1 MNTRTTLITIIAIG
15 TILLLSSAIS
25 AQGPS
30 ELNAA
35 LARARAATAKY
46 HDLTA
51 ALEDGFTLLP
61 PGVCHSGEDGVLGV
75 TYINVP
81 RFLSPEV
88 NEEEPEFLAYIPTG
102 DGNMR
107 LVSVAYTNRVL
118 FRDTR
123 SPDTPGYRAGI
134 FAWQNPVIPSYLEE
148 VSGSFSVF
156 GEQGRRRFEGRWI
169 YLLPVFLWSPN
180 PAGLFADG
188 DPTLHCPE

>member
-1 MNTRTTLITIIAIG
+1 
-15 TILLLSSAIS
+15 LLLSFAIS

-30 ELNAA
+30 GLNAA

-46 HDLTA
+46 HDLPA
-51 ALEDGFTLLP
+51 ALDDAFTLLP

-75 TYINVP
+75 TYINIP

-107 LVSVAYTNRVL
+107 LVSVAYTNRIL

-123 SPDTPGYRAGI
+123 PPDTPGYRAGL
-134 FAWQNPVIPSYLEE
+134 FVWQNPTIPAYLEE
-148 VSGSFSVF
+148 VSGTFSVF
-156 GEQGRRRFEGRWI
+156 GEPGRRRFSGRWI
-169 YLLPVFLWSPN
+169 YLLPVSLWSPN

-188 DPTLHCPE
+188 DPTLRCPE

>member
-1 MNTRTTLITIIAIG
+1 MNAK
-15 TILLLSSAIS
+15 TILMSLILIGVSVFLSSSIS
-25 AQGPS
+25 AQGSS

-46 HDLTA
+46 HDLSMA
-51 ALEDGFTLLP
+51 FDDGFTLLP
-61 PGVCHSGEDGVLGV
+61 PGLCHSGTDGVLGV
-75 TYINVP
+75 SYINVA

-88 NEEEPEFLAYIPTG
+88 SELEPEFLTYIPTG

-107 LVSVAYTNRVL
+107 FVSVGYTNRIL

-123 SPDTPGYRAGI
+123 PPDTPGYRAGL
-134 FAWQNPVIPSYLEE
+134 FVWQNPVIPSYLEE

-156 GEQGRRRFEGRWI
+156 GEPGRRMFSGRWF
-169 YLLPVFLWSPN
+169 YLVPVSLWSPN

>member
-1 MNTRTTLITIIAIG
+1 MNTRMTLITIT
-15 TILLLSSAIS
+15 TILILSSAIS

-30 ELNAA
+30 GLNAA
-35 LARARAATAKY
+35 LARARAATANY
-46 HDLTA
+46 HDISA
-51 ALEDGFTLLP
+51 ALEDGFSLLP
-61 PGVCHSGEDGVLGV
+61 PGVCHSGQDGVLGV
-75 TYINVP
+75 TYINVS

-88 NEEEPEFLAYIPTG
+88 SEEEPEFLAYIPTG

-107 LVSVAYTNRVL
+107 LVSVAYTNRIL

-123 SPDTPGYRAGI
+123 PPDTPGYRAGL

-156 GEQGRRRFEGRWI
+156 GEPGRRTFQGRWI